1 MTDWNG
7 TRTLILGAARQGIA
21 LARWLARHGS
31 RVTLSDA
38 RSMDELS
45 SARSAL
51 ADVAVKWAAG
61 GHPLELLD
69 DCDLLCLSGGVP
81 LNLPIVQEAIKR
93 GIRLTNDTQIFLEV
107 VPCKTIGITGSAGKT
122 TTTTLVGEMAKLA
135 FNKDEGGRP
144 VLSEVEGMKD
154 ESAFRLLPSVFIGG
168 NIGDPLINYVDEMK
182 ADDLAILEIS
192 SFQLEQMA
200 ISPNIAAILNIT
212 PNHLDRHGTMEA
224 YTAAKARILEFQ
236 SKEDIAILGR
246 DDKGSWSLRD
256 KVKGRLF
263 TFSLHELDEGL
274 NGAYLHDGLLNLRED
289 NAYLPLILREKI
301 KLRGEHNVSNI
312 LAAFTIGHATGFTL
326 DAMLEAVEEFR
337 GVPHRLELV
346 RELRGVRW
354 YNDSMATAPER
365 SMAAI
370 HSFDE
375 PIVLLLGGR
384 DKNLPWEDLAALVHQ
399 RVDHVIVFGEAAE
412 KIYSALQSP
421 SVLLG
426 SAVEAAGQVNPAVQ
440 KRSVDLCRAKNLKEA
455 ILKAAQVA
463 QAGDIVL
470 LSPGGTSFDE
480 FKDFEERGETFR
492 KWVQELS

>member
-7 TRTLILGAARQGIA
+7 THTLILGAARQGIA

-31 RVTLSDA
+31 RVTLSDT
-38 RSMDELS
+38 RGMDELS
-45 SARSAL
+45 AARASL
-51 ADVAVKWAAG
+51 GDMDVKWALG
-61 GHPLELLD
+61 GHPLDLLD
-69 DCDLLCLSGGVP
+69 ECDVLCLSGGVP

-93 GIRLTNDTQIFLEV
+93 GIRLTNDTQIFMEV

-122 TTTTLVGEMAKLA
+122 TTTTLVGEMAKLSLK
-135 FNKDEGGRP
+135 N
-144 VLSEVEGMKD
+144 VEGRTQNS
-154 ESAFRLLPSVFIGG
+154 ESSAFHALPSVFIGG
-168 NIGDPLINYVDEMK
+168 NIGDPLINHVDDMK
-182 ADDLAILEIS
+182 ANDLAILEIS
-192 SFQLEQMA
+192 SFQLDQMT

-246 DDKGSWSLRD
+246 DNKGAWSLRN

-274 NGAYLHDGLLNLRED
+274 DGTYLHDGLLNLRD
-289 NAYLPLILREKI
+289 GNAYLPLIQREKI
-301 KLRGEHNVSNI
+301 NLRGDHNVSNV
-312 LAAFTIGHATGFTL
+312 LAALVIGHAANFTL

-337 GVPHRLELV
+337 GVAHRLELV
-346 RELRGVRW
+346 RELHGVRW
-354 YNDSMATAPER
+354 YNDSIATAPER

-370 HSFDE
+370 RSFDE

-384 DKNLPWEDLAALVHQ
+384 DKDLPWEDLAALVHK
-399 RVDHVIVFGEAAE
+399 RVDRVVLFGEAAE
-412 KIYSALQSP
+412 KIEK
-421 SVLLG
+421 
-426 SAVEAAGQVNPAVQ
+426 AVAGPEVKNG
-440 KRSVDLCRAKNLKEA
+440 SVDIRHAKNLKEA
-455 ILKAAQVA
+455 IVKAAEVA
-463 QAGDIVL
+463 KEGDIVL

-480 FKDFEERGETFR
+480 FKDFAERGEAFR